1 MKRPTQAIQSWLRC
15 QPPKIKVFLALV
27 SATAALVVI
36 RMVVYDHD
44 NLFIAAEGVHALGI
58 SVLVYKLTTEKT
70 CAGSIFIIHYSIN
83 LSCMLRSLFYMHCL
97 LL

>member
-1 MKRPTQAIQSWLRC
+1 MKRPAQAIQSWLRR

-58 SVLVYKLTTEKT
+58 SVLIYKLATEKT
-70 CAGSIFIIHYSIN
+70 CAGKLPFTSNVYP
-83 LSCMLRSLFYMHCL
+83 L
-97 LL
+97 LE